1 MIMSQSIL
9 RSRRFLPLFCVQA
22 FGAFTDNVLKSAF
35 AFLVAFQGLS
45 LFGAS
50 PGVSLM
56 IGTGAYVVPLLL
68 FSGSAGRLAD
78 ASDKAK
84 IVRITRMI
92 EVPLAL
98 LAGAAL
104 ITGQSALVLLAMF
117 AYATQSAFFGP
128 AKYAILPQHLPED
141 RLVRANALIETS
153 TFVAILAGT
162 LFGGFLAAHGMI
174 NVVIGSLL
182 ALSVA
187 GYLIARLVP
196 AAPAAADAAPYAF
209 APLKNA
215 LNALGVVSQRM
226 TLLRSAVG
234 ISWFWAVGLIVI
246 SIFPDVAK
254 RDLNVSANVA
264 NALIGSFVLGIAAG
278 TAAVT
283 ALLKDQVSARH
294 VPLGALGMALC
305 LIDLS
310 FAVTAYSDLIATTT
324 ETGIAAF
331 FSSWPG
337 LRITLDMI
345 GLAAFGGIFTVP
357 LYTLLQARSR
367 LQTRSSAIAGNN
379 ILNGLVMVALL
390 GLTTLLLALGIKVQT
405 LMFWLGLANL
415 LVAVYV
421 VKLIPDEVIKAIGA
435 TLLRRLFAARVINL
449 ENYGDGRSPA
459 VVVANHSSYLDAVL
473 LGCLLPGRPAFAINA
488 FVARKWWIRP
498 AFLFFDLIP
507 VDPTSPLSVRTMVKL
522 VKEEKRRL
530 VIFPEGRLTVTGA
543 LMKIYDGPA
552 MIAAR
557 AEAPIIPLRIEGA
570 QHTLFSRLKGK
581 LRRQLLP
588 KITLTVLPARSI
600 EVPEHLRGRAG
611 RAHAGA
617 RLHDIMTEMV
627 FETSPRQRTLL
638 QGLIDA
644 RSLHGKRPVLED
656 IERNPIGYSRIL
668 TGAFAL
674 GAKFKAA
681 ATGEKRLGLLLPN
694 ANAAVVSFFACH
706 ACGKTPAMLNFTA
719 GAAAIRAA
727 LTAAEIKTVITSR
740 RFVELGKLE
749 PLIEEIGKEAKII
762 YLEDLRPKIG
772 LFAKL
777 SAMVKARFPRAALR
791 LQGLH
796 KVDPKDEAVVL
807 FTSGSE
813 GLPKGVVLSH
823 VNIQANRYQV
833 SAMVD
838 FSHEDTVLNALPM
851 FHSFGLTAGTLLPLL
866 SGVKTFLYPSPLH
879 YRIVPEVAYDTNAT
893 IMFGTDTF
901 LSGYARM
908 AHAYDFYSLRMV
920 FAGAERLRPETRSTW
935 AEKFGVRV
943 LEGYGVTETAPV
955 LAVNTPMKNR
965 AGSVGRLL
973 PGMTLRIDPVPGI
986 EEGGR
991 LHVRGPNVMMGYL
1004 RAENPGVLE
1013 PPAEG
1018 WHDTGDIVVIDENGF
1033 LSVRGRAKRFAKV
1046 GGEMVSLAA
1055 IEALAGELWPGVVMV
1070 ALATPHPRK
1079 GEQVILLTEDADCSL
1094 EALVAHARSNG
1105 FSEIMLPREV
1115 RRVDSIP
1122 LLGSGKLDY
1131 AAAQKLLDE
1140 PAAA

>member
-1 MIMSQSIL
+1 ML

-35 AFLVAFQGLS
+35 AFLVAFHGLS
-45 LFGAS
+45 LFGTA

-68 FSGSAGRLAD
+68 FSGSAGKLAD
-78 ASDKAK
+78 CSDKTK
-84 IVRITRMI
+84 IVRITRLI
-92 EVPLAL
+92 EIPLAL
-98 LAGAAL
+98 LAAAAL
-104 ITGQSALVLLAMF
+104 FTGHSGLVLLAMF

-128 AKYAILPQHLPED
+128 AKYAILPQHLPEE
-141 RLVRANALIETS
+141 RLIQANALIETS

-162 LFGGFLAAHGMI
+162 LFGGFLAAQGLI
-174 NVVIGSLL
+174 EVVMACLL
-182 ALSVA
+182 VLAVT
-187 GYLIARLVP
+187 GYGVSRFIP
-196 AAPAAADAAPYAF
+196 AAPPASDAAAYAF

-215 LNALGVVSQRM
+215 LNALAVVSKKV

-254 RDLNVSANVA
+254 RDLGVSANVA

-278 TAAVT
+278 TALVT
-283 ALLKDQVSARH
+283 KLLKDEVSARH

-305 LIDLS
+305 LVDLS
-310 FAVTAYSDLIATTT
+310 FAVSAYGAATANGA
-324 ETGIAAF
+324 EAGMAAF

-337 LRITLDMI
+337 LRIAADMI
-345 GLAAFGGIFTVP
+345 GLAAFGGMFTVP
-357 LYTLLQARSR
+357 LYTLLQARSQ

-390 GLTTLLLALGIKVQT
+390 GLTTLLLALGVKVQV
-405 LMFWLGLANL
+405 LLFCLGIANF
-415 LVAVYV
+415 LVAIYV
-421 VKLIPDEVIKAIGA
+421 VKLIPDEVVKAIGA
-435 TLLRRLFAARVINL
+435 TLLRRLFATRVINR
-449 ENYGDGRSPA
+449 EHYGDGRSPA
-459 VVVANHSSYLDAVL
+459 VVVANHSSYLDAIL
-473 LGCLLPGRPAFAINA
+473 LGCLLPGKPAFAINA
-488 FVARKWWIRP
+488 FVAKKWWVRP

-507 VDPTSPLSVRTMVKL
+507 VDPTSPLTVRTMVKL
-522 VKEEKRRL
+522 VKEQKRRL

-552 MIAAR
+552 MIAAK
-557 AEAPIIPLRIEGA
+557 AGAPIIPLRIEGA
-570 QHTLFSRLKGK
+570 QHTIFSRLKGK
-581 LRRQLLP
+581 LRRRLFP
-588 KITLTVLPARSI
+588 KITLNVLPARSI
-600 EVPEHLRGRAG
+600 EVPEDLRGRAA
-611 RAHAGA
+611 RAYAGA

-627 FETSPRQRTLL
+627 FETSPREKTLF

-644 RSLHGKRPVLED
+644 HSLHGKRPVLED
-656 IERNPIGYSRIL
+656 IERNPIGYRRIM

-674 GAKFKAA
+674 AAQFKAA
-681 ATGEKRLGLLLPN
+681 APSEKRLGLLLPN

-719 GAAAIRAA
+719 GAAGIRAA
-727 LTAAEIKTVITSR
+727 LAAAEIRTVITSR
-740 RFVELGKLE
+740 RFVSLGKLE
-749 PLIEEIGKEAKII
+749 PLIEEIGQQATIL
-762 YLEDLRPKIG
+762 YLEDIRPKIG
-772 LFAKL
+772 FLAKL
-777 SAMVKARFPRAALR
+777 SALTKASFPRLALR
-791 LQGLH
+791 LQSLH
-796 KVDPKDEAVVL
+796 KISPDDEAAVL

-879 YRIVPEVAYDTNAT
+879 YRIVPEVAYDCNAT
-893 IMFGTDTF
+893 ILFGTDTF

-908 AHAYDFYSLRMV
+908 AHAYDFYSLRLV
-920 FAGAERLRPETRSTW
+920 FAGAERLRPETRSAW

-943 LEGYGVTETAPV
+943 LEGYGVTETSPV

-965 AGSVGRLL
+965 PGTAGRLL

-986 EEGGR
+986 DEGGR
-991 LHVRGPNVMMGYL
+991 LHVRGPNVMLGYL

-1018 WHDTGDIVVIDENGF
+1018 WHDTGDIVTLDDDGF
-1033 LSVRGRAKRFAKV
+1033 IRICGRAKRFAKI

-1055 IEALAGELWPGVVMV
+1055 IEALAAEVWPGVLAV
-1070 ALATPHPRK
+1070 ALAMPHPRK
-1079 GEQVILLTEDADCSL
+1079 GEQIVLLTEGEDCRL
-1094 EALVAHARSNG
+1094 EALTAHAKAKG
-1105 FSEIMLPREV
+1105 VAEIMLPRAV
-1115 RRVDSIP
+1115 QQVDALP
-1122 LLGSGKLDY
+1122 VLGTGKLDY
-1131 AAAQKLLDE
+1131 VGAAKLLDQ
-1140 PAAA
+1140 AAAA